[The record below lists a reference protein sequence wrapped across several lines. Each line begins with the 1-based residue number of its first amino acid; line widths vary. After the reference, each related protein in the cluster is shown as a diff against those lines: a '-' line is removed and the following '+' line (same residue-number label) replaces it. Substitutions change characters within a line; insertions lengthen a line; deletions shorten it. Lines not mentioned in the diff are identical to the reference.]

1 MISAHNHAKSM
12 HQLEQIMIG
21 QQQHQNQD
29 HEDLSYLSIKPDP
42 EWINWVPKAIA
53 KKRDPVDANPW
64 ANMTE
69 EPLSSVFFSQSSSQG
84 SRN

>member
-29 HEDLSYLSIKPDP
+29 P
-42 EWINWVPKAIA
+42 EGQPNTSEMI
-53 KKRDPVDANPW
+53 
-64 ANMTE
+64 
-69 EPLSSVFFSQSSSQG
+69 L
-84 SRN
+84 